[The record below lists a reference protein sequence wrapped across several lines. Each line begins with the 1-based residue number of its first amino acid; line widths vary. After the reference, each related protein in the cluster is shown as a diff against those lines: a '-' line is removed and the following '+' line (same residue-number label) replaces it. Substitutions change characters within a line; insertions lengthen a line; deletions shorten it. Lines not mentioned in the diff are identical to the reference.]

1 MAKFQQWYATGRR
14 KEAAARVFLRPG
26 TGKVKINGREVEE
39 YFRRATLKMVMEQP
53 LHITESMGTFDMH
66 ITVAGGGLAGQASAV
81 RMGISRALCT
91 YNSDHRPALKRAGF
105 LERDAR
111 AVERK
116 KYGRAGARKRFQ
128 FSKR

>member
-91 YNSDHRPALKRAGF
+91 YNSDHRPALKRAG
-105 LERDAR
+105 LH
-111 AVERK
+111 
-116 KYGRAGARKRFQ
+116 
-128 FSKR
+128 